1 MLNSPF
7 RYNPSPEVV
16 RASWR
21 LISDIRSDDFLRSL
35 FKEKKMLGVL
45 VVEEAGHAEE
55 AGHTKGVGK
64 AESVGK
70 TEGIGKTEGVGKT
83 EGTVVRRLEDG
94 TMFLAAFSGLA
105 GGRNLVRGFVPPIF
119 DLLDP
124 RGHFKIEEAEISA
137 LNRRLENPSLDSC
150 EILRLKN
157 LRKEKSDSLQK
168 WIFSKYIVSDATG
181 TEKSI
186 GEIFAGL
193 NLVPP
198 AGTGDCAAPKLLNY
212 AFTHGLKPVSM
223 GEFFYE
229 EGRGPRF
236 EPSCSGKC
244 GPMLRWMLRATPTEN
259 PYGFNDATIPEI
271 IWEDEWMMA
280 VSKPAGMLCVPGK
293 DGQKSLLERLPGQVF
308 SVHRLDMDT
317 SGILLVAKCL
327 RAQQQLQKQF
337 ENRQVE
343 KTYTAILE
351 NRVSLKA
358 GDSGRINLPL
368 IPDINDRPRQIVSQ
382 AYGKEA
388 ITDYEVLEVFPAGHF
403 DNIWSG
409 GLTTSGTSLALV
421 RFRPHTGRT
430 HQLRVHSAEG
440 LGCPIL
446 GDLLYGAS
454 YHHRLCLHAE
464 SISFRHPVTEAL
476 LNFRLPFS
484 RALFLYGILENH
496 YWSFSSGVIGL

>member
-1 MLNSPF
+1 MFNSPF

-16 RASWR
+16 RASWM

-64 AESVGK
+64 
-70 TEGIGKTEGVGKT
+70 TEGVDKTKGVGKT

-105 GGRNLVRGFVPPIF
+105 GGRNRIRGFVPPIF
-119 DLLDP
+119 DLLEP

-244 GPMLRWMLRATPTEN
+244 GPLLRWMLRATPTEN
-259 PYGFNDATIPEI
+259 PYSFNDATIPEI
-271 IWEDEWMMA
+271 IWEDEWIMA

-293 DGQKSLLERLPGQVF
+293 DGQKSLLERLPGPVF

-317 SGILLVAKCL
+317 SGILIVAKCL
-327 RAQQQLQKQF
+327 RAQQQLQRQF

-358 GDSGRINLPL
+358 GDSGRIDLPL

-382 AYGKEA
+382 VYGKEA

-409 GLTTSGTSLALV
+409 GNPLSGGSTTSGTSLAMV
-421 RFRPHTGRT
+421 RFHPHTGRT

>member
-1 MLNSPF
+1 MFNSPF

-55 AGHTKGVGK
+55 AGHTESVGK
-64 AESVGK
+64 AE
-70 TEGIGKTEGVGKT
+70 GIGKT

-105 GGRNLVRGFVPPIF
+105 GGRNRIRGFVPPIF

-168 WIFSKYIVSDATG
+168 WIFSKYIVSDAAG

-186 GEIFAGL
+186 GKIFADL

-244 GPMLRWMLRATPTEN
+244 GPLLRWMLRATPTEN

-271 IWEDEWMMA
+271 IWEDEWMMV

-388 ITDYEVLEVFPAGHF
+388 ITDYEVLEVFPAVHF

-409 GLTTSGTSLALV
+409 GNPLSGGSTTSGTSLALV
-421 RFRPHTGRT
+421 RFHPHTGRT

-476 LNFRLPFS
+476 LNFRLPFN
-484 RALFLYGILENH
+484 RALGILENH
-496 YWSFSSGVIGL
+496 YCSFSSGVIGL